1 MARERPQT
9 SAKEFIDR
17 FNSLGIVGDDDL
29 PVTVTKGTVSKLVNG
44 QEMPLLG
51 VTFTATMRWLADN
64 TDPTKPKSKLG
75 TAAQRWLSGQGAA
88 PIPPIPKAPG
98 ETPARQAEKQPTVAV
113 LPMEEG
119 ISAGGRNSTVS
130 ESRREKRTARRRAEE
145 ARTGEARPRA
155 HSAGGSGGGGGCRYH
170 RIPRPVRGFAGLLA
184 RQVAGKTDTEAY
196 TLIQAEVRRL
206 LERLST
212 NLRKAAIGLVDE
224 LHDGGAVE
232 TGRRVTFSTGWRRLS
247 IRLRRWSPTSGPRRT
262 SSPKKEGMPGPYR
275 MATRRRSSSRLCARF
290 GTRVAPHR
298 LRLRRPGGEVP
309 SRPGGDRQE
318 AGP

>member
-17 FNSLGIVGDDDL
+17 FNALGIVGDDGQ

-75 TAAQRWLSGQGAA
+75 TAAQRWLSGQGPA
-88 PIPPIPKAPG
+88 PSPPVPKAAG
-98 ETPARQAEKQPTVAV
+98 EAPARQAEKQPTAVV

-119 ISAGGRNSTVS
+119 ASAGGRNTTVS
-130 ESRREKRTARRRAEE
+130 ESRREKERLDVELKKRELAKHDREHIPRAEVE
-145 ARTGEARPRA
+145 VAVDAAITEFRGQFE
-155 HSAGGSGGGGGCRYH
+155 
-170 RIPRPVRGFAGLLA
+170 GFAGLLA

-224 LHDGGAVE
+224 LHDGGAVDE
-232 TGRRVTFSTGWRRLS
+232 S
-247 IRLRRWSPTSGPRRT
+247 
-262 SSPKKEGMPGPYR
+262 EG
-275 MATRRRSSSRLCARF
+275 
-290 GTRVAPHR
+290 
-298 LRLRRPGGEVP
+298 E
-309 SRPGGDRQE
+309 
-318 AGP
+318 